1 MLGPG
6 RPGNPC
12 CGTTGLWTKGISRVA
27 ARETTHT
34 LCALDFRPTFVG
46 EATKGEARVTEAP
59 ASTRPSTAL
68 YSSLGAGG
76 PHDCTHLTEEN
87 TEVLGLGQ
95 VPLEEG

>member
-1 MLGPG
+1 M
-6 RPGNPC
+6 
-12 CGTTGLWTKGISRVA
+12 A
-27 ARETTHT
+27 ARETTST
-34 LCALDFRPTFVG
+34 LLVPLTFAPTFVG
-46 EATKGEARVTEAP
+46 EATKGEARVTEAL

-95 VPLEEG
+95 VPLEEGG